1 LEISTRT
8 TRIRTGDNRE
18 VIVPNSQIGT
28 SQVINYTY
36 PDPRYRVQTDIGV
49 AYGSDYDQVRR
60 VIKDA
65 VRGVEGVLPDK
76 PVDVF
81 FRQFGDSTRMMRV
94 RWWIDNY
101 DDENPMLDQVN
112 AALESALDE
121 AGIDMPF
128 NTYALNVRMEDE
140 KPSSE

>member
-81 FRQFGDSTRMMRV
+81 FRQFGDSARMMRV
-94 RWWIDNY
+94 RWWIDSY
-101 DDENPMLDQVN
+101 DDENPMLDQVQHHFTFPE
-112 AALESALDE
+112 ASA
-121 AGIDMPF
+121 
-128 NTYALNVRMEDE
+128 T
-140 KPSSE
+140 S